1 MRRFRNQ
8 AVGFALLFIGISIVV
23 GLIDFGYA
31 LLGPLFL
38 FGIGYITYQH
48 LHRWIGYFFFG
59 LAAIAFFH
67 GVLGIN
73 AFGFLCAA
81 FFLYVGYCLLTDRPV
96 PFIGRFRSSRKRRS
110 DDLFEGDPFEE
121 GEARGKR
128 SESGSSFRTE
138 EVFGQAG
145 GAGPARSALIG
156 NVRMDGPF
164 ELKDLQLSH
173 ALCDVTIDLSKAV
186 IPDGESTIVI
196 SSLIGDVDIY
206 VPYDMPVSV
215 VSTAL
220 MGDLKILE
228 RRHSGFGCRVRA
240 ETPGYPQSP
249 RRVKIAVSLLIGDV
263 DVRVL

>member
-8 AVGFALLFIGISIVV
+8 AVGFALLFIGISVVV

-38 FGIGYITYQH
+38 LGVGYIAYQH

-73 AFGFLCAA
+73 VFGFLCAA
-81 FFLYVGYCLLTDRPV
+81 FFIYVGYCLLTDRSV
-96 PFIGRFRSSRKRRS
+96 PFVGRFRKRRA
-110 DDLFEGDPFEE
+110 DDPLDGNFFGE
-121 GEARGKR
+121 GEARGKG
-128 SESGSSFRTE
+128 SDSSSSFRAE
-138 EVFGQAG
+138 EAFGRSG

-156 NVRMDGPF
+156 NIRMEGPF
-164 ELKDLQLSH
+164 ELEDLQLSH
-173 ALCDVTIDLSKAV
+173 ALCDVTLDLSKAV

-196 SSLIGDVDIY
+196 SGLIGDVDIY

-228 RRHSGFGCRVRA
+228 RRHSGFGCRVYA
-240 ETPGYPQSP
+240 ATPGFGHAP